1 MRFRVNIQHFS
12 DGYITLIDH
21 FDVIGPLSTDI
32 VCRRLFR
39 NEATKQQI
47 IVCSDSHDARNIKH
61 IWIFSPVMSLMSLM
75 SLKYQI
81 LCIIYKKQKML

>member
-21 FDVIGPLSTDI
+21 FDVIGPLPTYI

-61 IWIFSPVMSLMSLM
+61 IWIFSPVMSLNIKSYAL
-75 SLKYQI
+75 STRNKNIVVVYGI
-81 LCIIYKKQKML
+81 

>member
-32 VCRRLFR
+32 VCRRLFW
-39 NEATKQQI
+39 NIATKQQI
-47 IVCSDSHDARNIKH
+47 IVCSDSHDARNMKY
-61 IWIFSPVMSLMSLM
+61 IWIFSPVMSLNIKLM
-75 SLKYQI
+75 HYLQETNNIVVVYGQ
-81 LCIIYKKQKML
+81 

>member
-21 FDVIGPLSTDI
+21 FDVIGPLPTYI

-47 IVCSDSHDARNIKH
+47 IVCSDSHDARNIKY
-61 IWIFSPVMSLMSLM
+61 IWIFSPVMSLNIKIMHYLQET
-75 SLKYQI
+75 KNVVVVYG
-81 LCIIYKKQKML
+81 K

>member
-47 IVCSDSHDARNIKH
+47 IVCSDSHDARNMKY
-61 IWIFSPVMSLMSLM
+61 IWIFSPVMSLNIKSYAL
-75 SLKYQI
+75 STRNKNIVVVYGI
-81 LCIIYKKQKML
+81 

>member
-12 DGYITLIDH
+12 NGYITLIDH

-47 IVCSDSHDARNIKH
+47 IVCSDSHDARNITYLDFLTCYDSQYQNYALSKRNK
-61 IWIFSPVMSLMSLM
+61 
-75 SLKYQI
+75 KYCSC
-81 LCIIYKKQKML
+81 LW